1 MSTLFKP
8 LKVGEAQL
16 GHRVA
21 MAPLTRF
28 RSDDNWLPLLPMVKE
43 YYEQRASVPGTLIL
57 SEGMFPSAAASGG
70 TTNAPG
76 IWSTEQ
82 VEAWRNITD
91 AVHAKGCFI
100 WCQLWHPGRA
110 GSERYSGPA
119 ATQSTPEVITRTV
132 SSSAVPIGPN
142 SQVPEE
148 MSENEIWDTVAQYA
162 AAARNAIAA
171 GFDGV
176 EVHSAN
182 GYLPD
187 QFLQDTCNKR
197 TDAWGGS
204 VENRARFPIEVVKA
218 VAAAIGASRT
228 GIRLSPYSDFGGM
241 LMDDPDPTFRY
252 LVSQLRPLGLGYLHL
267 IEARI
272 SGNIESACGGQR
284 SVDWLVRLWENASPV
299 LLAGGFTPES
309 ARKAVDQIYAGYD
322 VVIAFGRAFISNP
335 DLVFRIKKAIELVK
349 HDRSVFYT
357 PKLAKGYIDYPFSLQ
372 FESQL
377 VSHAI

>member
-1 MSTLFKP
+1 ML
-8 LKVGEAQL
+8 
-16 GHRVA
+16 
-21 MAPLTRF
+21 
-28 RSDDNWLPLLPMVKE
+28 
-43 YYEQRASVPGTLIL
+43 
-57 SEGMFPSAAASGG
+57 PSASASGG

-76 IWSTEQ
+76 IWSAEQ
-82 VEAWRNITD
+82 VAAWRTITD
-91 AVHAKGCFI
+91 AIHAKGCFI

-110 GSERYSGPA
+110 GSERYSSPT
-119 ATQSTPEVITRTV
+119 ATQNTPELITKTV
-132 SSSAVPIGPN
+132 SSSALPLRPD

-148 MSENEIWDTVAQYA
+148 LSEEGIRNAIAEYA

-218 VAAAIGASRT
+218 VAAAVGARRT
-228 GIRLSPYSDFGGM
+228 SIRLSPYSDFNGM

-252 LVSQLRPLGLGYLHL
+252 VVEQLRSLGLGYLHL

-272 SGNIESACGGQR
+272 SGNIECARGGQR
-284 SVDWLVRLWENASPV
+284 SVDWLVRLWDNASPV

-309 ARKAVDQIYAGYD
+309 ARKAVDATYAGQD
-322 VVIAFGRAFISNP
+322 VVIVFGRAFISNP
-335 DLVFRIKKAIELVK
+335 DLVYRIRERIELVK
-349 HDRSVFYT
+349 HDRAVFYT
-357 PKLAKGYIDYPFSLQ
+357 PKLAKGYIDYPFSPQ
-372 FESQL
+372 FATQLKSQ
-377 VSHAI
+377 AA